1 MFKNKKVLLIITVI
15 FVLVLSISGCAI
27 RKTDVEVNN
36 PIEVV
41 NEIEPTPEEVVSNDI
56 TTEEDNLD
64 NISVR
69 FIDVGQA
76 DSCLIVTPN
85 NDVILIDAGEDRDA
99 EEIIEELE
107 DYEFEDI
114 DLMILSHP
122 HADHIGGAETLI
134 DKYVVDEVLMCSYPA
149 TSKLFESL
157 LDCLTDKSVKTTQ
170 ATIGMTYSIDN
181 VNIEVMAV
189 DTNPKDNNNSSI
201 VCKVSYGDIDM
212 LFMGDSEI
220 ETEEVLL
227 DKGLDLDSEIL
238 KVGHHGSETST
249 CEEFLYAVSPSLA
262 VISVGEGNK
271 YNHPSEEVL
280 LRFSDNSVNCYRTDE
295 LGTIELEIDGTNIV
309 SNFIDSFETEN
320 NQSGNFLIEPA
331 VAEVHL
337 QSEEDILNQVSENK

>member
-1 MFKNKKVLLIITVI
+1 MFKNKKIVISICIISM
-15 FVLVLSISGCAI
+15 LVLSISGCSI
-27 RKTDVEVNN
+27 RKEDVEINN

-41 NEIEPTPEEVVSNDI
+41 NEIEPTEEVLK
-56 TTEEDNLD
+56 EEVIEPVAIDS
-64 NISVR
+64 ISVR

-76 DSCLIVTPN
+76 DSCVIVTPN
-85 NDVILIDAGEDRDA
+85 NEVILIDAGEDRDA
-99 EEIIEELE
+99 EEIISELE

-122 HADHIGGAETLI
+122 HADHIGGAETII
-134 DKYVVDEVLMCSYPA
+134 DNYVVDEVLMCSYPA
-149 TSKLFESL
+149 TSKLFENL
-157 LDCLTDKSVKTTQ
+157 LDCLTDKSIKTTQ
-170 ATIGMTYSIDN
+170 ATVGLSYSIDN

-227 DKGLDLDSEIL
+227 ENDLDLDCEIL

-249 CEEFLYAVSPSLA
+249 CDDFLYAVSPSLA
-262 VISVGEGNK
+262 IISVGEGNK

-280 LRFSDNSVNCYRTDE
+280 LRFSDNSVNCYRTDK
-295 LGTIELEIDGTNIV
+295 LGTIELEIDGINIV

-320 NQSGNFLIEPA
+320 TQSGNFLIEPA

-337 QSEEDILNQVSENK
+337 PPEEEIINKVIENK